1 MSFRF
6 AVPQELR
13 SAVDQAS
20 ADWQTNNKVD
30 RFWQK
35 DASLWTSDGEEKW
48 MGWIDIV

>member
-13 SAVDQAS
+13 GALDQAA
-20 ADWQTNNKVD
+20 ADWQTNNKVA

-35 DASLWTSDGEEKW
+35 DSSL
-48 MGWIDIV
+48 